1 MKDPNTR
8 RTTSTASRPL
18 RLVALT
24 ALAGLALSA
33 CGFGGQ
39 GGGGESEGDG
49 TTIDLLVPTYSDQ
62 TKSLWEDVIAGFE
75 DENPDI
81 TVNLE
86 VQSWDN
92 INDVV
97 RTKVQSDQA
106 PDILNIDAFAGFVED
121 DLLYSADEVLSPD
134 TIADFQESFVENAS
148 MDGTQYGLPL
158 IASARTMF
166 YNKDLFTQ
174 AGLDPEAP
182 PKTWDELKDAAT
194 KISALGGGTYGY
206 GLPLGS
212 EEAQAETAIWFFG
225 NGGGYGDASEIT
237 VDTPENVEAAQFFQ
251 SLAVDGLTQ
260 PDAGATDRTPLIDV
274 FIQGKIGMIVGL
286 PPTIGQIEE
295 KNPELSYGTAPVATK
310 DGSPVTLGVADHLM
324 AFTNE
329 GDKQDAIT
337 AFLDYFYSP
346 EVYVPWVDAEGFIPV
361 TKSGGEE
368 LATKESI
375 APFLDLLPDAQFYP
389 STNPQW
395 SATQGAVQSL
405 VGQVAQGKDAQAVL
419 TEIQAKAD
427 Q

>member
-39 GGGGESEGDG
+39 GSGGESEGDG

>member
-295 KNPELSYGTAPVATK
+295 KNPELSYGTAPVPTK

>member
-8 RTTSTASRPL
+8 RTTPVSRPL

-24 ALAGLALSA
+24 AVAGLALSA

-39 GGGGESEGDG
+39 GGGGEDEGDG
-49 TTIDLLVPTYSDQ
+49 TTLDLLVPTYSDETQ
-62 TKSLWEDVIAGFE
+62 KLWETVITGFE
-75 DENPDI
+75 EENPDV

-92 INDVV
+92 INDVI

-106 PDILNIDAFAGFVED
+106 PDILNIDAFAGYVED
-121 DLLYSADEVLSPD
+121 DLLYPAEDVLSPE

-148 MDGTQYGLPL
+148 IDGTQYGLPF

-182 PKTWDELKDAAT
+182 PATWDELKDAAT

-237 VDTPENVEAAQFFQ
+237 VDTPENLEATQFFQ
-251 SLAVDGLTQ
+251 SLATDGVTQ

-286 PPTIGQIEE
+286 PPTIGQIAD
-295 KNPELSYGTAPVATK
+295 KNPDLNYGTAPVATQ

-324 AFTNE
+324 AFKNDE
-329 GDKQDAIT
+329 DKQDAIT
-337 AFLDYFYSP
+337 AFLDYFYSAD
-346 EVYVPWVDAEGFIPV
+346 VYVPWVDAEGFIPV

-368 LATKESI
+368 LADKETI

-395 SATQGAVQSL
+395 SATQGAIQSL
-405 VGQVAQGKDAQAVL
+405 IGQVAQGKDAQSVL
-419 TEIQAKAD
+419 SEIQAKAD
-427 Q
+427 E

>member
-1 MKDPNTR
+1 MKDANTR
-8 RTTSTASRPL
+8 RTASTASRPL

-24 ALAGLALSA
+24 AVAGLALSA

-39 GGGGESEGDG
+39 GGGGGDEGDG

-62 TKSLWEDVIAGFE
+62 TKSLWETVIAGFE
-75 DENPDI
+75 EENPDV

-121 DLLYSADEVLSPD
+121 DLLYPADEVLSPD

-182 PKTWDELKDAAT
+182 PATWDELKDAAT

-237 VDTPENVEAAQFFQ
+237 VDTPENLEATQFFQ
-251 SLAVDGLTQ
+251 SLAVDGVTQ

-286 PPTIGQIEE
+286 PPTIGQIAD
-295 KNPELSYGTAPVATK
+295 KNPDLNYGTAPVATK

-324 AFTNE
+324 AFKND

-337 AFLDYFYSP
+337 AFLDYYYSP

-375 APFLDLLPDAQFYP
+375 APFLELLPDAQFYP

-395 SATQGAVQSL
+395 SATQGAIQSL
-405 VGQVAQGKDAQAVL
+405 VGQVAQGKDAQSVL
-419 TEIQAKAD
+419 TEIQGKAD
-427 Q
+427 E